1 MIESNLKSP
10 GPWGMGQ
17 KLRRLASLYISFV
30 EINPALRADA
40 KAFFEDCATKVPDP
54 VTPPGPPDED

>member
-1 MIESNLKSP
+1 MIESKLKSP

-40 KAFFEDCATKVPDP
+40 KAFFEDCAAKCPDP
-54 VTPPGPPDED
+54 VEEPEEPGE